1 MLKDVLNQGA
11 GGGSGKDG
19 KMHILLILDS
29 MDYILA
35 NNHQFDWN
43 IFSLISMYPQVKFI
57 VISKHSSLKI
67 EK

>member
-1 MLKDVLNQGA
+1 
-11 GGGSGKDG
+11 
-19 KMHILLILDS
+19 